1 MTQMGALTAHREH
14 FGDRERRV
22 IAQDILY
29 EAVWRVEAI
38 VSPYPPSAQFS
49 LGGTPHPCGPRG
61 SMHADDIAWL

>member
-29 EAVWRVEAI
+29 EAVSAGRGDRLALPAI
-38 VSPYPPSAQFS
+38 SSVQFGRNTAPLRTS
-49 LGGTPHPCGPRG
+49 
-61 SMHADDIAWL
+61 WLDARR